1 MSGPVVV
8 GRRRMAAV
16 LVALGLSAPLASAA
30 PAAAEEL
37 NTVQS
42 FDGTPITFYW
52 FPAQGLAPG
61 QQAPTVL
68 QGPGFGGKAASDPE
82 ATSSG
87 PIPGVGD
94 LRREG
99 YNVLTWNPRGISP
112 SGGAAQL
119 NNPDFEGRDVTA
131 LISWVA
137 QRPEA
142 QLDAPGDPRLGMTG
156 GSYGG
161 GIQFSTAAIDARVD
175 AIVPVIAW
183 NSLRTSLYK
192 ASTIKTSWV
201 NALVT
206 LGSRPGNTFDK
217 RILKGRT
224 QASKSTR
231 FSKDIV
237 KFARAAGPDRVL
249 SQISAPTLLL
259 QGTIDNLFPPSE
271 AVANYRAL
279 RKAGV
284 PTKMVWFCG
293 GHGICLTDEGDTAVP
308 QQQTWLWLSR
318 YLKGDTSVD
327 TGPGFTWVDQNGRY
341 RSAPK
346 YPKATGELR
355 AKGKGTLDLRDR
367 GGSGPYPGDLPISGV
382 GAIFIRPTIPAPAK
396 RAVDVRVKAKSKA
409 VVVGAA
415 KLRLTYKGSVPKK
428 KRQVSKRVAVAAQL
442 VDDRSGTVLGNQ
454 VTPLVLRLDGK
465 KRRAAVDL
473 EAVSA
478 SLRKGQRVT
487 LQIVAQSSLY
497 DLFPR
502 GGSVRFSRIAVTLP
516 TVG

>member
-1 MSGPVVV
+1 MSGPGIV
-8 GRRRMAAV
+8 RRRRVAAV
-16 LVALGLSAPLASAA
+16 LVALGLSAPLAAAA
-30 PAAAEEL
+30 PASAQDL

-52 FPAQGLAPG
+52 FPAQGLATG

-68 QGPGFGGKAASDPE
+68 QGPGFGGKAASDPD
-82 ATSSG
+82 ATSDG
-87 PIPGVGD
+87 AIPGVGD

-119 NNPDFEGRDVTA
+119 NNPDFEGRDVSA

-161 GIQFSTAAIDARVD
+161 GIQFSTAAIDPRVD

-224 QASKSTR
+224 QASKSTT

-237 KFARAAGPDRVL
+237 EFARAAGPDRVL
-249 SQISAPTLLL
+249 SRITAPTLIL

-271 AVANYRAL
+271 AIANYRAL

-284 PTKMVWFCG
+284 PTKMVWYCG
-293 GHGICLTDEGDTAVP
+293 GHGICLTHDGDQSLP

-318 YLKGDTSVD
+318 YLKGDAAVD
-327 TGPGFTWVDQNGRY
+327 TGPGFTWVDQSGRY
-341 RSAPK
+341 RSAPE
-346 YPKATGELR
+346 YPKPTGTLR
-355 AKGKGTLDLRDR
+355 AKAKGTLALRGR
-367 GGSGPYPGDLPISGV
+367 GGSGPYPGDLPVTGV
-382 GAIFIRPTIPAPAK
+382 GAIFIRPTIPGPAK
-396 RAVDVRVKAKSKA
+396 RAVDVRVTSKSKA
-409 VVVGAA
+409 VVVGTP
-415 KLRLTYKGSVPKK
+415 KLRLTYKGAVPKK
-428 KRQVSKRVAVAAQL
+428 RKASKKVRVVAQL
-442 VDDRSGTVLGNQ
+442 VDNRTRTVVGNQ
-454 VTPLVLRLDGK
+454 VTPIVLRLDGK
-465 KRRAAVDL
+465 TRRASVDL

-478 SLRKGQRVT
+478 SLRKGQRLT
-487 LQIVAQSSLY
+487 LQIAAQSSLY
-497 DLFPR
+497 DVFPR